1 MHCDTLVNYQ
11 EEGKDFLSEG
21 TMFSLRNLPLFH
33 RLCQTMA
40 IFVPDTVRGPE
51 AEAYFDRNCAYFKT
65 LLKKQGDLAAQARSG
80 EEIDRITGEG
90 KCALIL
96 SAESGACLGGR
107 LERVEELYQ
116 EGVRFL
122 GLVWN
127 GENELGSG
135 HNTKKGLT
143 DFGIRVI
150 RRMEQLRMVADVSHL
165 NDRGF
170 DMVCEVSSRPFVATH
185 SNLRSVAS
193 HVRNLTE
200 EQFQEIVRRKGLVG
214 LNLYRSFLSDEGK
227 GDLEALC
234 RHVYR
239 MLELGGEDVIAC
251 GSDFDGADIDQSL
264 AGPEKFAAAAEYLME
279 RKIPEKAVKK
289 MFFTNSLEFC
299 RRNF

>member
-1 MHCDTLVNYQ
+1 M
-11 EEGKDFLSEG
+11 
-21 TMFSLRNLPLFH
+21 
-33 RLCQTMA
+33 
-40 IFVPDTVRGPE
+40 
-51 AEAYFDRNCAYFKT
+51 
-65 LLKKQGDLAAQARSG
+65 GD
-80 EEIDRITGEG
+80 
-90 KCALIL
+90 
-96 SAESGACLGGR
+96 R
-107 LERVEELYQ
+107 LERVEKLYQ

>member
-1 MHCDTLVNYQ
+1 MCIRD
-11 EEGKDFLSEG
+11 S
-21 TMFSLRNLPLFH
+21 
-33 RLCQTMA
+33 
-40 IFVPDTVRGPE
+40 
-51 AEAYFDRNCAYFKT
+51 
-65 LLKKQGDLAAQARSG
+65 
-80 EEIDRITGEG
+80 
-90 KCALIL
+90 
-96 SAESGACLGGR
+96 
-107 LERVEELYQ
+107 
-116 EGVRFL
+116 
-122 GLVWN
+122 
-127 GENELGSG
+127 
-135 HNTKKGLT
+135 TKKGLT